1 VLVCLLCVLLSLK
14 QLVRSCWLRRKPP
27 AAATAADPAAAA
39 CRVSVSLRLLPAV
52 LSSCLSV
59 CHVMSVLLMR
69 KSPYESVKTLHG
81 GLLVHQ
87 HPYVKS

>member
-39 CRVSVSLRLLPAV
+39 CRVSVSLRLLPV

-59 CHVMSVLLMR
+59 MSCL
-69 KSPYESVKTLHG
+69 SC
-81 GLLVHQ
+81 
-87 HPYVKS
+87 

>member
-27 AAATAADPAAAA
+27 AAATDPAA
-39 CRVSVSLRLLPAV
+39 CRVSVSLRLLPV

-59 CHVMSVLLMR
+59 MSCL
-69 KSPYESVKTLHG
+69 SC
-81 GLLVHQ
+81 
-87 HPYVKS
+87 

>member
-27 AAATAADPAAAA
+27 AAATDPAAAA
-39 CRVSVSLRLLPAV
+39 CRVSVSLRLLPV

-59 CHVMSVLLMR
+59 MSCL
-69 KSPYESVKTLHG
+69 SC
-81 GLLVHQ
+81 
-87 HPYVKS
+87 